1 MKIGISYQVSII
13 IQMSSV
19 IQFTNMSHSSSLWLF
34 FEVSTN
40 AFVVHVAE
48 KLTVIQILNFF
59 CIDDVVYKPS
69 FSKKE
74 VIGKQQNAIT
84 FWNKTIERKKVAI
97 GKAMIKQQVYMKWE
111 SLPQDS

>member
-1 MKIGISYQVSII
+1 
-13 IQMSSV
+13 
-19 IQFTNMSHSSSLWLF
+19 MSHSSSLWLF

-40 AFVVHVAE
+40 AFVIHVAE

-74 VIGKQQNAIT
+74 IIGKQQNAIT

-111 SLPQDS
+111 ILPQDS

>member
-1 MKIGISYQVSII
+1 MIKIDISYQVSII

-19 IQFTNMSHSSSLWLF
+19 IQFANMSHSSSLWLF

-48 KLTVIQILNFF
+48 KLTVIQVLNFF
-59 CIDDVVYKPS
+59 CIDSVVYKPS

-74 VIGKQQNAIT
+74 VIGKQKSAMT
-84 FWNKTIERKKVAI
+84 FWNKTIEEKKVS
-97 GKAMIKQQVYMKWE
+97 IKRQW
-111 SLPQDS
+111 